1 MPNLEY
7 PNKTFQILII
17 VIFQKHPQQP
27 DQNALEIGSLS
38 VHNLNLIW
46 ATCDMPHYCCS
57 VYAHVLAYTLGLP
70 PQLTCETRR
79 RSYNR
84 QSGSH
89 ISDFHVI
96 HCDVNYMFGFS

>member
-1 MPNLEY
+1 MEY
-7 PNKTFQILII
+7 NSACKRCSPSFCYTKII
-17 VIFQKHPQQP
+17 KGNFPKITIHPQQP
-27 DQNALEIGSLS
+27 DQNAFEIGSLS

-57 VYAHVLAYTLGLP
+57 VYAHALAYTLGLP

-89 ISDFHVI
+89 TF
-96 HCDVNYMFGFS
+96 